1 MSMNDLKGSRILILN
16 VPDNLTPA
24 IESATPTMKDA
35 GLTVVRLGEA
45 MEAFRHIKNERLA
58 TGLREALIVHK
69 SAAVGIGREFAMAAM
84 MPPLPRLI
92 DPINELHD
100 DEERA
105 FRERQ
110 RVLVIEPRTTMSIE
124 AILNDVAAVKI
135 DKTKDRFSFADH
147 FVGRGK
153 RRNR

>member
-1 MSMNDLKGSRILILN
+1 MSMDDLKGRRILILN

-24 IESATPTMKDA
+24 IESAITTMEDA

-58 TGLREALIVHK
+58 TGLREALIIHK
-69 SAAVGIGREFAMAAM
+69 SAAVGMSEYPYSREFCRWPNGVSVGSNAQQPATMT
-84 MPPLPRLI
+84 
-92 DPINELHD
+92 
-100 DEERA
+100 
-105 FRERQ
+105 
-110 RVLVIEPRTTMSIE
+110 IES
-124 AILNDVAAVKI
+124 ILNDVPDVKI

>member
-1 MSMNDLKGSRILILN
+1 MSMNDLKGRRILI
-16 VPDNLTPA
+16 VGH
-24 IESATPTMKDA
+24 A
-35 GLTVVRLGEA
+35 G
-45 MEAFRHIKNERLA
+45 M
-58 TGLREALIVHK
+58 
-69 SAAVGIGREFAMAAM
+69 GREFAMAAM
-84 MPPLPRLI
+84 MPPLPHI
-92 DPINELHD
+92 IEAMNALHD
-100 DEERA
+100 DEERT

-110 RVLVIEPRTTMSIE
+110 RVLVIEPRTTMTIE

>member
-1 MSMNDLKGSRILILN
+1 MSMNDLKGRRILILN

-92 DPINELHD
+92 DAIN
-100 DEERA
+100 A
-105 FRERQ
+105 
-110 RVLVIEPRTTMSIE
+110 MSIE